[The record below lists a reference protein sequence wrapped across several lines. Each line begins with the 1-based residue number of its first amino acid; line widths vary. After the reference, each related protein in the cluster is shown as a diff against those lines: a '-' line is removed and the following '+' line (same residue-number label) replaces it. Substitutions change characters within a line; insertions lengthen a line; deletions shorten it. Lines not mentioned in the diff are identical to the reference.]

1 MGVLGIFKKK
11 SACMNVVDAAIQEK
25 DTELEKIIGKE
36 KNIELNASCGTV
48 IRQIGEWRDRL
59 LELADDQV
67 DIMDITIDTKKEAF
81 KFKLEINDATQRITS
96 VATATEEMS
105 STAKEIAR
113 NAQSAAS
120 EATDTVNKTRE
131 GSAALEELVSRMSQV
146 EQAVTTMGESIN
158 QFVIRTQK
166 IVELTDKVK
175 EIAAQTNLLSLN
187 AAIEAAR
194 AGEHGRGFAVV
205 ADEVRNLAE
214 KSAQAAKEIEQ
225 VTQDIGG
232 QSKEVEMKVKEG
244 LSHLKSSQESL
255 DVVTNVVT
263 VADTAASATS
273 EQVTYIA
280 TAAEEQSQVAM
291 EMADSLLNLT
301 NTMDAIKSTFDG
313 IGSSFDK
320 IIKEQGN
327 SMAVLAKWKFD
338 CMLLNVVKSDHLMW
352 VTKVLDALTV
362 KDTSITSSELTDH
375 HQCRLGKWYD
385 TNGKEKYSK
394 FPEFMELGNIH
405 PKVHETGKAIID
417 AIHANRLE
425 EANSLATKL
434 IDYKNQVIHT
444 LDALNKSIKQQNVY
458 TRFEI
463 K

>member
-1 MGVLGIFKKK
+1 MGLFKRQKT
-11 SACMNVVDAAIQEK
+11 CMTVVDAAIQEK
-25 DTELEKIIGKE
+25 DATLEKIFTEDRKHLE
-36 KNIELNASCGTV
+36 VPCGPV
-48 IRQIGEWRDRL
+48 MHQVGEWRDRL
-59 LELADDQV
+59 LSLANDQV
-67 DIMDITIDTKKEAF
+67 DIMEITIDTKKEAVRF
-81 KFKLEINDATQRITS
+81 KMEIGDATHRITS

-105 STAKEIAR
+105 STAKEIAK
-113 NAQSAAS
+113 NAQSAAA
-120 EATDTVNKTRE
+120 EATDTVKKTKE
-131 GSAALEELVSRMSQV
+131 GSVALEELISRMNQV

-158 QFVIRTQK
+158 KFVTRTQK

-205 ADEVRNLAE
+205 ADEVRTLAE

-255 DVVTNVVT
+255 DVVTNVVSI
-263 VADTAASATS
+263 ADAAATQTS
-273 EQVTYIA
+273 EQVAYIA

-291 EMADSLLNLT
+291 EMADTLLDLT
-301 NTMDAIKSTFDG
+301 KTMDEIQGTFG
-313 IGSSFDK
+313 SIGSAFDK
-320 IIKEQGN
+320 IIKEQGH
-327 SMAVLAKWKFD
+327 SMSVFAKWNFD
-338 CMLLNVVKSDHLMW
+338 CMLLNVVKADHLMW
-352 VTKVLDALTV
+352 ITKVLDALTAR
-362 KDTSITSSELTDH
+362 DTTLTSGELADH

-385 TNGKEKYSK
+385 GPGKAKYGNLK
-394 FPEFMELGNIH
+394 EFIDLGNIH

-417 AIHANRLE
+417 AMHGNRLD
-425 EANSLATKL
+425 EAKTLSGRL
-434 IDYKNQVIHT
+434 IDYKNQVMNN
-444 LDALNKSIKQQNVY
+444 LEALVKIIKQNNIY
-458 TRFEI
+458 TRFEH